1 MFNLLDSLGI
11 DADTPATESLDAL
24 RSFTPERENDQIDFP
39 SGHQPYPDPLTRLL
53 ALEDYE
59 IEHYGHSNRFDPTY
73 KD

>member
-11 DADTPATESLDAL
+11 DADTPTTESLNTL
-24 RSFTPERENDQIDFP
+24 QQFTPESENNNIDFP
-39 SGHQPYPDPLTRLL
+39 SGHQMYPDPLTSLL